1 LYAILGYTYY
11 ILNNLRDARMHHVFL
26 FLVYHT
32 YL

>member
-26 FLVYHT
+26 FLNY
-32 YL
+32 YDIL